1 MMKMLFFFM
10 GVPLMIMSFFQVQ
23 DVLPYANQLEIIS
36 NGNIVVL
43 SQEQQD
49 DLMQEIKTLLADSHT
64 VPAFGVVFD
73 DMYQQEIQSGNF
85 VSIKFANVCEI
96 NGLPFDQLVFKVEKD
111 WQGFNLMRGENGH
124 FQGRC
129 IYVDLM
135 GKNMQNLAEKVEILS
150 KNANAALQVD
160 EEKLLPNDKDFATDQ
175 TLNEKES
182 VSEN

>member
-1 MMKMLFFFM
+1 MMKMMFFFM

-23 DVLPYANQLEIIS
+23 DVLPYANQIEIIS
-36 NGNIVVL
+36 NGNTIVL

-49 DLMQEIKTLLADSHT
+49 DLMQEIKDLLADSHT

-85 VSIKFANVCEI
+85 VSIKFAEMYEI
-96 NGLPFDQLVFKVEKD
+96 NGLPFDQLVFKVEGD
-111 WQGFNLMRGENGH
+111 WQGFNIMRGDNGH

-135 GKNMQNLAEKVEILS
+135 DKNMQNLAKKVDFLTKNTSFEEKVDQMQ
-150 KNANAALQVD
+150 LQ
-160 EEKLLPNDKDFATDQ
+160 ENDKHFEE
-175 TLNEKES
+175 TLTTVGPES
-182 VSEN
+182 V